1 MESLRS
7 CKIQVSFDMFAQV
20 QPIQPVMS
28 GWRTYNSAPGQ
39 LNPSLHLVVV
49 RSQSQSQGIEMTTES
64 TLSRYVPS
72 QGQLLFLSTLIFGIL
87 GCWWNQ
93 RLVLGTMVFE
103 TWSRTLN
110 WLGQIQSYHMLL
122 KFSISTYITISLGS
136 FLVKSRFSRTSLL
149 SQPCSNYVSP
159 FQFN

>member
-1 MESLRS
+1 MNDEDLTYLS
-7 CKIQVSFDMFAQV
+7 CVGECGGRRLSCSKAVDSNKLSTV

-72 QGQLLFLSTLIFGIL
+72 QGQLLFLSALIFGIL
-87 GCWWNQ
+87 GC
-93 RLVLGTMVFE
+93 
-103 TWSRTLN
+103 
-110 WLGQIQSYHMLL
+110 
-122 KFSISTYITISLGS
+122 
-136 FLVKSRFSRTSLL
+136 
-149 SQPCSNYVSP
+149 
-159 FQFN
+159 